1 MTDHQNSIAS
11 IQRAYIRCTIAG
23 VALILS
29 GCASGGQIF
38 GEGARWSSL
47 VFSDA
52 RPKIRSPYR
61 AGTAQAAPPKKT
73 LPPNRCGHDAP
84 PDRRLLCRGWFSPE
98 IAKGGM
104 K

>member
-1 MTDHQNSIAS
+1 MRITATVFIF
-11 IQRAYIRCTIAG
+11 T
-23 VALILS
+23 LLTLS
-29 GCASGGQIF
+29 GCASESQIF

-73 LPPNRCGHDAP
+73 PPPNRCGPHAP

>member
-1 MTDHQNSIAS
+1 MKL
-11 IQRAYIRCTIAG
+11 RAKWIKDDFQSMLISAG
-23 VALILS
+23 LAAAMVLG

-73 LPPNRCGHDAP
+73 PPPNRCGHDAP